1 MKSGLGGNSGFDP
14 YALYAGD
21 NAMNPN
27 FSQDSIA
34 SETVRST
41 LATLLMKNGFHVA
54 ANMVKQTQQ
63 SKEQHESGIEN
74 CSGART
80 IPTTYDQHPIQTLYL
95 SAMQDDGRDTLKNTG
110 HLNSMW

>member
-27 FSQDSIA
+27 LSQDSIA
-34 SETVRST
+34 TETVRST

-54 ANMVKQTQQ
+54 ANMVKQTQPP
-63 SKEQHESGIEN
+63 KEHHESGIEN

-80 IPTTYDQHPIQTLYL
+80 IPTTYDQHQTLYL
-95 SAMQDDGRDTLKNTG
+95 SAMQDDGGDTLKNAS
-110 HLNSMW
+110 HLNSMWW